1 MSDQG
6 EKISRA
12 LQRVEAL
19 QAFLAAYRSFPGRA
33 YALSLCDE
41 VMEALDGHDQPYREG
56 PRHR

>member
-1 MSDQG
+1 MTDQG

-19 QAFLAAYRSFPGRA
+19 QAFLAAYRGFPGRA

-41 VMEALDGHDQPYREG
+41 VMEALDAAEHPYRDT
-56 PRHR
+56 PHQS